1 MGIMIKFVCNE
12 VVTEEDKFYD
22 TKTEAELLYHYYLKI
37 DAIKSGT
44 STSLKKL
51 LGL

>member
-1 MGIMIKFVCNE
+1 MMIRFVCDG
-12 VVTEEDKFYD
+12 VITEMDKFYD
-22 TKTEAELLYHYYLKI
+22 TKTEAELLFHYYLKM

-44 STSLKKL
+44 SNSLGKF

>member
-1 MGIMIKFVCNE
+1 MMIRFICDGVI
-12 VVTEEDKFYD
+12 TEMNNFYD
-22 TKTEAELLYHYYLKI
+22 NNTDAELLLFYYLKM

-44 STSLKKL
+44 DNGIGKL